1 MAEDS
6 SWSITRR
13 SVIGMALAGALAGQF
28 EFAQA
33 AAPSRASR
41 LRREYARSRFG
52 QLHYRLAKPTGS
64 AASRPLL
71 CLHSSPFSGRI
82 FDQFLP
88 AIGADRMAIAPDT
101 PGFGDSDPPLAQP
114 AIADYAAGIGDLIDS
129 LQLNEI
135 DVLGSRTG
143 ALIAAELGLQRPRQV
158 RRVVMVSAPIL
169 TDSER
174 AGLRA
179 QFAPVTLRRSDPG
192 FAEAWTRYVSD
203 AWFRYVEQS
212 MPGWSLD
219 DLAEQFPDT
228 LRRPDISWWGRYA
241 ALAYPLAERLP
252 ALRQPTLV
260 LNPEDDLHQATTRA
274 QPLLKNGRI
283 QALPGWKLG
292 FLDVR
297 AVETA
302 KLVRD
307 FLGTAG

>member
-1 MAEDS
+1 MTQESD
-6 SWSITRR
+6 WSITRR
-13 SVIGMALAGALAGQF
+13 SVIGMALAGAVAGQF

-33 AAPSRASR
+33 AAPARAPT

-52 QLHYRLAKPTGS
+52 QLHYRVAKPAGS
-64 AASRPLL
+64 APSRPLL

-82 FDQFLP
+82 FDRLLP
-88 AIGADRMAIAPDT
+88 AIGADRVAIAPDT
-101 PGFGDSDPPLAQP
+101 PGLGDSDPPPAQP
-114 AIADYAAGIGDLIDS
+114 SIADYAACIGDLIDS
-129 LQLNEI
+129 LQLHEF
-135 DVLGSRTG
+135 DVFGSRTG
-143 ALIAAELGLQRPRQV
+143 ALIAAELAIQRPRQV

-169 TDSER
+169 TDAER
-174 AGLRA
+174 AELRA

-192 FAEAWTRYVSD
+192 FAEAWTRYVSE
-203 AWFRYVEQS
+203 AWFRYVGQS

-260 LNPEDDLHQATTRA
+260 LNPEDDLHQATARA

-283 QALPGWKLG
+283 HALPGWKLG

-297 AVETA
+297 ASETA
-302 KLVRD
+302 NLVRD
-307 FLGTAG
+307 FLGAAG